1 MKNIYKFF
9 TLFGVLGILLI
20 VSCTK
25 DFDEINTDPTQI
37 TDKQLEADF
46 QYIGAKFQPIF
57 ESIIITNPAWK
68 YQLQQNLNADVFSGY
83 MTNPRPF
90 VSGHNNT
97 TYNLVAGWNNF
108 IWTIPYQNIMNNVA
122 YIEKQATEDGYP
134 VFVGIAK
141 ILKVEAMHR
150 VSDVFGPIVYTHYG
164 ESVTTSEYDSQQ
176 EAYYAFFADLDE
188 AENLITNNMDDAYFK
203 RFDLVY
209 GNATSADVENT
220 NWLKFANSLRLRLAT
235 HIAMADPV
243 KAQSEAEKALSS
255 PYGLIENNAEAFII
269 HGSKSHPLATICNA
283 WDDIR
288 MNASMESIMRGYN
301 DPRINSY
308 FSEVKEGD
316 VVTVPVVPGTLKG
329 IRNGLPL
336 LSNYPDEIAQKAA
349 YVNFAVLNKG
359 VMTSDLQL
367 MTTAEVWF
375 LKAEAALRGW
385 TGAGDAQVNY
395 ETGIATSFTQRGAG
409 NADTY
414 IADNTSTP
422 MDYVDPVNPSNSINA
437 LSTITIAWDNAASNE
452 VKLEKIITQKW
463 IAMFPD
469 GMEAW
474 TEFRRTG
481 YPKIFPV
488 VSNQSAGTIDTDIQI
503 RRIPFAVSE
512 YDTNSAAVQD
522 AINMLGG
529 PDTGGTRLWWDTG
542 SNF

>member
-1 MKNIYKFF
+1 MKKIYKIISLILIFG
-9 TLFGVLGILLI
+9 TLLNI
-20 VSCTK
+20 SCTK
-25 DFDEINTDPTQI
+25 DFDEINNDPTQI
-37 TDKQLEADF
+37 TDEQLKADF

-90 VSGHNNT
+90 IAGANNT

-108 IWTIPYQNIMNNVA
+108 IWTIPYQNVMNNA
-122 YIEKQATEDGYP
+122 SYIEQKATEDNFP

-176 EAYYAFFADLDE
+176 EAYNAFFADLDE
-188 AENLITNNMDDAYFK
+188 AEDLISNNLSDAYFAN
-203 RFDLVY
+203 FDLVY
-209 GNATSADVENT
+209 DGDLEK
-220 NWLKFANSLRLRLAT
+220 WLRFANSLRLRLAVR
-235 HIAMADPV
+235 IAMADPV
-243 KAQSEAEKALSS
+243 KAQAEAEKALSS
-255 PYGLIENNAEAFII
+255 PFGLIETNDQAFVI
-269 HGSKSHPLATICNA
+269 HGSKAHPLLTICNA

-288 MNASMESIMRGYN
+288 MNASIESYMRGYN
-301 DPRINSY
+301 DPRINRY
-308 FSEVKEGD
+308 FSLVKEGD
-316 VVTVPVVPGTLKG
+316 NVTQPVVSGTLKG

-336 LSNYPDEIAQKAA
+336 LSNYADELAQKAA
-349 YVNFAVLNKG
+349 YVNFAVIHKDI
-359 VMTSDLQL
+359 MTPNIQL
-367 MTTAEVWF
+367 MTAAEVWF

-385 TGAGDAQVNY
+385 NGAGSAQTNY
-395 ETGIATSFTQRGAG
+395 ETGITVSFDQRGVSGA
-409 NADTY
+409 AAY

-422 MDYVDPVNPSNSINA
+422 MDYVDPVNASNSINA
-437 LSTITIAWDNAASNE
+437 LSSVTIAWDSGADNE

-463 IAMFPD
+463 IAIFPD

-474 TEFRRTG
+474 SEFRRTG

-488 VSNQSAGTIDTDIQI
+488 VSNQSGGTIDTNIQI
-503 RRIPFAVSE
+503 RRIPFVVSE
-512 YDTNSAAVQD
+512 YDTNSEGVQG
-522 AINMLGG
+522 AINKLGG
-529 PDTGGTRLWWDTG
+529 PDNGGTRLWWDTG